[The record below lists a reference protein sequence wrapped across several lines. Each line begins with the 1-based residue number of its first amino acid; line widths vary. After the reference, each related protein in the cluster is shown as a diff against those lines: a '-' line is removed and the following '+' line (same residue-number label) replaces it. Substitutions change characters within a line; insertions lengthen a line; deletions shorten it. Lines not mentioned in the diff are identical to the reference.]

1 LFGTS
6 FGRHQDGQ
14 KRWGTAV
21 DRTELKERR
30 KTYLKAVAHAAGLES
45 MAALAKELGVSQ
57 STLTNV
63 LSAARSASTELIR
76 KIEQLAPRI
85 ENGSILGAQALSRG
99 SDADPEPPFNIGEQ
113 LKEAYRERLLE
124 LQSSEE
130 RASKN
135 IREVVRNFD
144 SMGSDDVF
152 VFISATHPPFEMN
165 PNETILKRAI
175 LNAIRRKS
183 FFIYLRPTKEHLK
196 RLDNFVDIELEF
208 ANFKATLFSSLSE
221 REKKSYAGHLV
232 LIQAENVP
240 LFVVPDFKWDIFFSD
255 RIEAP
260 HKSLASAGVT
270 AGIDPNSSGAHIR
283 VPLSVDSTKRVLFEV
298 AKAVC
303 QVDWGR
309 RGHGIIPRRIIER
322 LKESAEQAAKQKIKG
337 ER

>member
-1 LFGTS
+1 
-6 FGRHQDGQ
+6 
-14 KRWGTAV
+14 
-21 DRTELKERR
+21 
-30 KTYLKAVAHAAGLES
+30 
-45 MAALAKELGVSQ
+45 MAALAKELGVTQ
-57 STLTNV
+57 STLTNI
-63 LSAARSASTELIR
+63 LGAARSASPELIR

-85 ENGSILGAQALSRG
+85 EDGSILGAAALSRG
-99 SDADPEPPFNIGEQ
+99 SDVDPEPPSNIGEQ

-135 IREVVRNFD
+135 ISEVLRNFD

-152 VFISATHPPFEMN
+152 IFISATQQPFEVN
-165 PNETILKRAI
+165 PNETVLKQAI

-196 RLDNFVDIELEF
+196 RLDHFVDIEAEF

-232 LIQAENVP
+232 LIQADNVP

-255 RIEAP
+255 RIEVP

-298 AKAVC
+298 AKAIC
-303 QVDWGR
+303 RVDGGR
-309 RGHGIIPRRIIER
+309 RDHGMIPHRIVER
-322 LKESAEQAAKQKIKG
+322 LKESAEQATKQKIQG
-337 ER
+337 GR